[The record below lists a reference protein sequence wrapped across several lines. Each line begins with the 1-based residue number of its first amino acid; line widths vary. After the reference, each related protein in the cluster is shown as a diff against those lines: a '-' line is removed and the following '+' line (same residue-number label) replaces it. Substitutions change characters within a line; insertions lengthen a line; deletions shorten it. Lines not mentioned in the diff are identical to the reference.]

1 MFDKAKVTTSKFLQL
16 KERLAKELA
25 CNKTLYAPGAGNGFR
40 DYTKEADNRSLLN
53 AFNELCDLLHELVS
67 EA

>member
-25 CNKTLYAPGAGNGFR
+25 CNKTLYAPGVRNGFR
-40 DYTKEADNRSLLN
+40 DYTKEANNRSLLN